1 MCFQECGSLTTVTA
15 SPQLNCIGSSA
26 FRFCYNLGTV
36 TLGDTVEEVGDNAFY
51 YCFALGDINLGVLQR
66 MGAQAFVSCRSLST
80 ITLPVDVD
88 TTDRFDGC
96 AISTVYYTAGK
107 TGVMPDRQTADPRAN
122 IPFRIPWNT
131 RTGPR

>member
-1 MCFQECGSLTTVTA
+1 MCFQECGSLTAVTA

-26 FRFCYNLGTV
+26 FWFCYNLSIV
-36 TLGDTVEEVGDNAFY
+36 
-51 YCFALGDINLGVLQR
+51 
-66 MGAQAFVSCRSLST
+66 
-80 ITLPVDVD
+80 TLPVDVD